1 MAVIRIKNM
10 VCPRCIETVRETLV
24 FLNVHILSIDLG
36 EVVIDRELSG
46 EELIQLQTKLISKGF
61 ELLEDRNAILVDK
74 VKSTIIEHI
83 HYNKGELKVN
93 FSTVLSET
101 LDQDYTK
108 LSKLFSNAEGITI
121 EKFINKQ
128 KIEKVKELIEY
139 NELNLSEIAFHLNYS
154 SLAHLSSQFKKETG
168 MTPSTYKKLEH
179 KERNTLDAL

>member
-83 HYNKGELKVN
+83 HYNKGEARKA
-93 FSTVLSET
+93 
-101 LDQDYTK
+101 Q
-108 LSKLFSNAEGITI
+108 
-121 EKFINKQ
+121 
-128 KIEKVKELIEY
+128 
-139 NELNLSEIAFHLNYS
+139 
-154 SLAHLSSQFKKETG
+154 
-168 MTPSTYKKLEH
+168 
-179 KERNTLDAL
+179 

>member
-1 MAVIRIKNM
+1 
-10 VCPRCIETVRETLV
+10 
-24 FLNVHILSIDLG
+24 
-36 EVVIDRELSG
+36 
-46 EELIQLQTKLISKGF
+46 
-61 ELLEDRNAILVDK
+61 
-74 VKSTIIEHI
+74 
-83 HYNKGELKVN
+83 
-93 FSTVLSET
+93 VLSET

>member
-1 MAVIRIKNM
+1 
-10 VCPRCIETVRETLV
+10 
-24 FLNVHILSIDLG
+24 
-36 EVVIDRELSG
+36 
-46 EELIQLQTKLISKGF
+46 
-61 ELLEDRNAILVDK
+61 LLEDRNAILVDK